1 MALIEQRLERMQL
14 RLPADIQPPGKLVL
28 PFAFVRVQ
36 GTRAVFSGHGPLN
49 DDGSVAQPLGKLGQD
64 LTIEQGYEQARRAAL
79 SVLASFKRAIGDLDR
94 IHRWTRVFG
103 MVNST
108 PGFTG
113 QPAVINGFSQF
124 ILELYGEERGRHARS
139 AVGMAALP
147 FDIPVEIEGE
157 VLLCE

>member
-79 SVLASFKRAIGDLDR
+79 EPPSVLNCLPWASL
-94 IHRWTRVFG
+94 
-103 MVNST
+103 
-108 PGFTG
+108 
-113 QPAVINGFSQF
+113 QPLF
-124 ILELYGEERGRHARS
+124 RR
-139 AVGMAALP
+139 
-147 FDIPVEIEGE
+147 
-157 VLLCE
+157 